1 MCTLWGTL
9 HAMARHGGSPH
20 YGVGASFVVVERV
33 VVNSVP
39 TAVEIMWEV
48 EEGEAAIEERRQVF
62 ELLHHDACGRG
73 GEEGDSY
80 PPARTALPVN
90 GQAAERISVPSHPP
104 CSLAFIKSK
113 CTSLP
118 QEQIFGVWTATA
130 CCLLSLPEHQ
140 DHCCPYTA
148 FHSSFEPQ
156 APSLVD
162 RGYY

>member
-1 MCTLWGTL
+1 MHTVRDIVCTLWGTL

-73 GEEGDSY
+73 GGRLLPTSKDSTARERSGCRENICPLPPTLLFSIYKIKVHKPAPGTNIWCLDSY
-80 PPARTALPVN
+80 SLLPP
-90 GQAAERISVPSHPP
+90 IPS
-104 CSLAFIKSK
+104 
-113 CTSLP
+113 
-118 QEQIFGVWTATA
+118 
-130 CCLLSLPEHQ
+130 
-140 DHCCPYTA
+140 
-148 FHSSFEPQ
+148 
-156 APSLVD
+156 
-162 RGYY
+162 